1 MNFGALLD
9 SFAHDDLLKAVLVLI
24 VLDILIGV
32 VAAVIDKEQRFRFD
46 RLGDFLLNDVL
57 GKVFPWFILYAAA
70 KVAPSVDVLGV
81 DLDAIQKAAWGIV
94 VVVLVASLVQ
104 SLGQL
109 GLANIVNKVPGLDA
123 SPKAVDKVTTG

>member
-24 VLDILIGV
+24 VLDVLIGV
-32 VAAVIDKEQRFRFD
+32 IAAIVDKEQRFRFD
-46 RLGDFLLNDVL
+46 RLGDFLLDDVL

-70 KVAPSVDVLGV
+70 KVAPKVDVLGV

-109 GLANIVNKVPGLDA
+109 GLGGIVDKVPGLDS
-123 SPKAVDKVTTG
+123 SPKPVHKVTTG

>member
-24 VLDILIGV
+24 VLDVIIGV
-32 VAAVIDKEQRFRFD
+32 VAAIVDKEQRFRFD

-57 GKVFPWFILYAAA
+57 GKVFPWFIVYAAA
-70 KVAPSVDVLGV
+70 KVAPSVDVLGI
-81 DLDAIQKAAWGIV
+81 DLDAIQKAIWGIV
-94 VVVLVASLVQ
+94 VVVLIASLVQ

-109 GLANIVNKVPGLDA
+109 GLGAVVDKVPGLD
-123 SPKAVDKVTTG
+123 STPKATDKVTTG